1 MKEHIFLLLS
11 ALAALV
17 ANAQEDNRTQLAD
30 YDQTPAASPLQ
41 IQQPAMED
49 ISFAPDSLHL
59 PYLDDRG
66 RVISSG
72 FCPYYFGGLWSNWR
86 LHEGLNLSLGASV
99 FSQFGKHAYGGV
111 GFAQNL
117 SAQYATTLSP
127 RLSIAVGSY
136 PNNMFR
142 ASSAYRDAGLTAVL
156 GYKFDERWEGYLYG
170 QKSITTNVPIPLYL
184 QDLNE
189 MGDRI
194 GASVRYNVTP
204 NFSLQMSVES
214 RSYLHR

>member
-1 MKEHIFLLLS
+1 MKKHIFLLLS
-11 ALAALV
+11 VLSALV

-30 YDQTPAASPLQ
+30 YDKTPAASPLQ
-41 IQQPAMED
+41 MQQPEMEE
-49 ISFAPDSLHL
+49 ISFTPDSLHL
-59 PYLDDRG
+59 PELDDRG
-66 RVISSG
+66 RVVSPG
-72 FCPYYFGGLWSNWR
+72 FCPYYFGGSWSNWR

-117 SAQYATTLSP
+117 SAQYATTLLP
-127 RLSIAVGSY
+127 RLSIAVGGY
-136 PNNMFR
+136 LNNMFW

-170 QKSITTNVPIPLYL
+170 QKSIVTNVPIPLYL

-194 GASVRYNVTP
+194 GAAVRYNVTP

-214 RSYLHR
+214 RSYPHR

>member
-1 MKEHIFLLLS
+1 MKKHIFLLLS

-49 ISFAPDSLHL
+49 ISFVPDSLHL
-59 PYLDDRG
+59 PELDDCG
-66 RVISSG
+66 RVISPG

-127 RLSIAVGSY
+127 RLSIAVGGY
-136 PNNMFR
+136 LNNMFW

-156 GYKFDERWEGYLYG
+156 GYKFDEHWEGCLYG
-170 QKSITTNVPIPLYL
+170 QKSMTTNVPIPLYL
-184 QDLNE
+184 QDLND

-194 GASVRYNVTP
+194 GAAVRYHVTP
-204 NFSLQMSVES
+204 NFSVQMSVES
-214 RSYLHR
+214 RT